1 MTSAPTMLQRGAARV
16 FSALAVCAI
25 LSSLTGCYSLHRHL
39 ETPATLTAPYKAPGE
54 RLWAV
59 APLRNE
65 SGVGVIDP
73 LTVSDRLVSQL
84 SEVNGISA
92 LPMNRTLAAMRAL
105 NLGSIDTPAQAMALA
120 RTLKAD
126 AVVVGSI
133 TAWNPYQPLQIGLNL
148 GVFSDSK
155 TMLPDRD
162 ESVTAEEL
170 LEFRKARTDSPAA
183 YGPAPGPLSAVSVML
198 DADNHAVLT
207 DVKRYATGRV
217 DRDSAMGWE
226 VFTKSM
232 ARFTDFA
239 CFRSTEL
246 LLLAEAQR
254 LAAPPEADKKTPSR

>member
-1 MTSAPTMLQRGAARV
+1 MTSAPTMLQRGTARV
-16 FSALAVCAI
+16 CTLLAVLAC
-25 LSSLTGCYSLHRHL
+25 LSMLAGCLARQRHL
-39 ETPATLTAPYKAPGE
+39 ENPATLTAPYLAPGE

-73 LTVSDRLVSQL
+73 LNVSDRLVAAL
-84 SEVNGISA
+84 SEANGISA

-105 NLGSIDTPAQAMALA
+105 NLGSIDTPAQALALA

-133 TAWNPYQPLQIGLNL
+133 TAWDPYQPLKIGLNL

-155 TMLPDRD
+155 TMLPERD

-183 YGPAPGPLSAVSVML
+183 YGPAPGPLSAVSVTL
-198 DADNHAVLT
+198 DADNHAVIA
-207 DVKRYATGRV
+207 DIKRYAAGRV

-226 VFTKSM
+226 VFTRSM

-239 CFRSTEL
+239 CFRSSEL
-246 LLLAEAQR
+246 LLLAEQQR
-254 LAAPPEADKKTPSR
+254 LATPEADKQVSSR

>member
-1 MTSAPTMLQRGAARV
+1 MLQWGAAR
-16 FSALAVCAI
+16 FAMALAFVACLSI
-25 LSSLTGCYSLHRHL
+25 LAGCYSRHRRL
-39 ETPATLTAPYKAPGE
+39 ENPLTLTAPYAAPGE

-73 LTVSDRLVSQL
+73 LSVSDRLVSQL

-105 NLGSIDTPAQAMALA
+105 NLGSIDTPAQALALA

-133 TAWNPYQPLQIGLNL
+133 TAWNPYQPLEIGLNL
-148 GVFSDSK
+148 GVFSDSPA
-155 TMLPDRD
+155 MQPGRD

-183 YGPAPGPLSAVSVML
+183 YGPSPGPLAAVSVML
-198 DADNHAVLT
+198 SADNHAVIA
-207 DVKRYATGRV
+207 DIKRFAGGRV
-217 DRDSAMGWE
+217 DHDSALGWE
-226 VFTKSM
+226 VYTKSM

-239 CFRSTEL
+239 CFRSSEL
-246 LLLAEAQR
+246 LLLAEQQR
-254 LAAPPEADKKTPSR
+254 LTTPEADKQVSSR